1 MVGMKKII
9 IWDTGFYGQY
19 TYYKMKSLFEILYF
33 VDNKEISNE
42 TELFGIPVI
51 SEKKLKD
58 DYFVIMM

>member
-33 VDNKEISNE
+33 VDNKEISNDQE
-42 TELFGIPVI
+42 P
-51 SEKKLKD
+51 LKHP
-58 DYFVIMM
+58 